1 MNRTKM
7 IEEAVLITG
16 MTKKDT
22 EEALNAFLQV
32 IEKAL
37 VSDNPVSILGFGCL
51 TVKTKPVHFRRNL
64 RTNEMEQ
71 IPAKKWI
78 KFKAG
83 NKLLAK
89 INSPIED
96 NNSNHP
102 FKG

>member
-1 MNRTKM
+1 
-7 IEEAVLITG
+7 

-37 VSDNPVSILGFGCL
+37 INDEPILFLGFGSL
-51 TVKTKPVHFRRNL
+51 TVKTKPVHLRRNP

-83 NKLLAK
+83 NKLLTK
-89 INSPIED
+89 INSPVED

-102 FKG
+102 FEG